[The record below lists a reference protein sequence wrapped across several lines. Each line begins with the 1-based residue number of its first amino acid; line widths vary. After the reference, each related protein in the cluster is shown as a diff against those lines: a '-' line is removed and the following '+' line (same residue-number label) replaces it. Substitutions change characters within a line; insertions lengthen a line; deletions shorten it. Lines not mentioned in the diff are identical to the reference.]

1 MKFPALFAVIAVFAL
16 PALSLPSSAQAQQQ
30 TALCSYVMGTP
41 DAGANWQ
48 LSQGRALIERDGN
61 RISASLLNGAEDNA
75 APANYFVG
83 TVSSSHVQG
92 VLKDAQQ
99 SLIATALIGKYRRQ
113 ATRGTAA
120 AAAQNEVKNE
130 VKNEVQES
138 LTASNGQAFFSL
150 ACAGPQGQLS
160 QFR

>member
-1 MKFPALFAVIAVFAL
+1 MKIPVLFTVIALFAL
-16 PALSLPSSAQAQQQ
+16 RALSLPNSAQAQQQ
-30 TALCSYVMGTP
+30 TGLCSYVMGMP

-48 LSQGRALIERDGN
+48 LSQGRALIQRDGN

-99 SLIATALIGKYRRQ
+99 SLIATALIGKYRRH

-120 AAAQNEVKNE
+120 AAAQNEVN
-130 VKNEVQES
+130 NEVQES

>member
-1 MKFPALFAVIAVFAL
+1 MKIPLLFTVIAVFAL

-30 TALCSYVMGTP
+30 TGQCSYVMGTP
-41 DAGANWQ
+41 EAGANWQ
-48 LSQGRALIERDGN
+48 LSQGRALIQRDGS
-61 RISASLLNGAEDNA
+61 RITASLLTGAEDNA
-75 APANYFVG
+75 APANYFIG

-113 ATRGTAA
+113 ATRGTAVT
-120 AAAQNEVKNE
+120 AAQNELQNE
-130 VKNEVQES
+130 VNNEVQES
-138 LTASNGQAFFSL
+138 LTASNGQSFFSL